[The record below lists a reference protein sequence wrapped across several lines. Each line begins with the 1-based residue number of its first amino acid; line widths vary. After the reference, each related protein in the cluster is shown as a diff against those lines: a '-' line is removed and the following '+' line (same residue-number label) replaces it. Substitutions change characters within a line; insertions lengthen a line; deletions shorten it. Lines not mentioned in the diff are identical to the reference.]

1 VRLGGAEALSVGV
14 AVPVFEAP
22 ILRVPVGELVAVL
35 DPRALA
41 VNVGLAVEVFVLRAD
56 DVIVLVKTLV
66 REAAADAVTVF
77 ELVDELVN
85 PGEFELDFDWSP
97 VLVPYFDAMLV

>member
-1 VRLGGAEALSVGV
+1 MRLGGAEALSVGV
-14 AVPVFEAP
+14 AVPVFEAR
-22 ILRVPVGELVAVL
+22 ILCVPVGELVAVL

-66 REAAADAVTVF
+66 REAAADAVMVF